1 MATLSVN
8 GYSNQLTTSNI
19 LYLIHLQSI
28 RLFSPKGY
36 SGGHSRLA
44 GQILCTHGSWI
55 TLSVCLP
62 HARPSPHAVSKEGTL
77 RSSEHSRGKPDLW
90 LLSSWISVTADAH
103 VMRSNQTPDAGKC
116 CGWRGDAGT
125 WPACYHLTSPSCP
138 PALLCAF
145 FP

>member
-1 MATLSVN
+1 MVIQINSPPVI
-8 GYSNQLTTSNI
+8 Y
-19 LYLIHLQSI
+19 YLIHLQSI

-62 HARPSPHAVSKEGTL
+62 HARPSPHAVSKEGTF

-103 VMRSNQTPDAGKC
+103 VMRSNQTQVSAADGEGTRALGLPATISHPHPAPLPC
-116 CGWRGDAGT
+116 CV
-125 WPACYHLTSPSCP
+125 PSFHNKSV
-138 PALLCAF
+138 AF
-145 FP
+145 T